1 MIGEIQD
8 AMIAHIQTLLAPK
21 VLYVESHPGNWTPD
35 TIRVVI
41 NAAPAV
47 YVAWLG
53 AKPGNINGAINNEW
67 GIFISA
73 KTLNAK
79 VEEPIGAYQMAERIM
94 ASFAGMQVPGIGTM
108 NFDRAK
114 NLWNDAKAGNGVIIY
129 ALYFLS
135 PMRLAPL
142 TPERSLDD
150 FLRHYQDF
158 AQPSDDDQNGAPLMQ
173 AHINLP
179 GPGADDEKS

>member
-1 MIGEIQD
+1 MIAETQ
-8 AMIAHIQTLLAPK
+8 AALIAHIKKLLAPK
-21 VLYVESHPGNWTPD
+21 VQFVESHPGTWSEA
-35 TIRVVI
+35 TIRTII

-53 AKPGNINGAINNEW
+53 AKPSNISYSLVNEW
-67 GIFISA
+67 AVFVVA

-79 VEEPIGAYQMAERIM
+79 VEEPVGAYQMAERIL
-94 ASFAGMQVPGIGTM
+94 ASFAGMQVPGAGTM

-114 NLWNDAKAGNGVIIY
+114 NLWNDAKAGSGVIVY

-135 PMRLAPL
+135 PMRLEPL
-142 TPERSLDD
+142 TPESSLDD

-158 AQPSDDDQNGAPLMQ
+158 AQPSDDGQNGAPLMQ

-179 GPGADDEKS
+179 GPGAENEES